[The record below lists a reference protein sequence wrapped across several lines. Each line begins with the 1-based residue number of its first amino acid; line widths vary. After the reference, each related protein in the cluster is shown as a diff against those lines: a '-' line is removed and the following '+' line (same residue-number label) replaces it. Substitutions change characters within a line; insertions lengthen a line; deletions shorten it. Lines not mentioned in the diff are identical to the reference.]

1 MQTVAAT
8 PSEGPS
14 HRKPPAREHQEVEAE
29 RESREHAECPNG
41 SVVSERGEAS
51 ASSGDSDSGKRTLG
65 LEGEGVSVGK
75 REDLVVVSAVSCR
88 EQQQEEVDS
97 ELSVIREVLHAH
109 TVSKTKAHNKIHSGN
124 TQEGTMGQTQGLLP
138 ESEEK
143 KKARGDL
150 PEEREAEGNS
160 GQEAFLPSGNTQQLD
175 GQTNDKQ
182 RSHFYINVD
191 FNASKKGKEIQETG
205 NGNRI
210 STDCMNEGINKDSD
224 ILSFRPNMAP
234 GPVHNV
240 RLEPSPVV
248 ENTLDAATGD
258 QITAPPEPTSDCSE
272 EVISDSRQKPP
283 PCDEV
288 TEAPGKP
295 DRLVPEVAFTTEEIG
310 GEIQVDQT
318 LLPET
323 EQSSSESDVRPI
335 LSPEISDDTS
345 QISVH
350 YRGEEPSQ
358 SDIRDA
364 HITVITDQTQDPERS
379 QSPSLVLDQISVP
392 PGSTVTD
399 SNPEE
404 AGNGTES
411 KIEREPLAFQTPPE
425 SPCEFF
431 SVDGFQNSY
440 MLFNTNDSI
449 DTTHSTSLEP
459 GPLADSKKSP
469 VTMLCGSFSKMTL
482 RGSAPDPQIDST
494 TSESI
499 QRSAPEG
506 ELKTCKPPAEVE
518 ETNEEKFQL
527 EPKLVEKCEGS
538 ESSQIVNN
546 MPREPSCDFVSK
558 ENLNE
563 TAAEGSETPNDQA
576 PKAMD
581 VKGAWMKITTQLG
594 ENLEVSSHKTL
605 LLSTSVSK
613 DIIDG
618 HSEVLNVKDG
628 GDKFFEGLKIF
639 KEPQPELMASSES
652 IADTFLGLHLEVTNT
667 EEKVIEQLK
676 VMTFE
681 ESISGTTL
689 DLQQEI
695 ITPSEETIVETSLG
709 SLPEVKIIED
719 QQPKVMI
726 SDESSGGTSLGH
738 DYEVTPSVE
747 TTGEAPSD
755 PHYEVH
761 IPDESVQ
768 ILNLEKSV
776 NDPHDLQH
784 KVTPFE
790 ESIRGT
796 LYLHHDLITPSEKTV
811 RETFSGPLSE
821 DNSSKENVL
830 PQVIEV
836 MTSEETVSGTSPGP
850 NHNLNISCEEVVT
863 ITSLEVK
870 SSEKNGVDQQS
881 EATIC
886 EKSKNTTSQ
895 DPELEKSIQGSHP
908 EVTIGETA
916 LDQEPEVTAF
926 EESISETPNHTQLE
940 ETSCGG
946 NLTTSLEPPPEVTSS
961 EMDARLPDA
970 PAQCEIG
977 VLESSVSSHDLDL
990 ALENVFTPG
999 SLRISDQQMD
1009 LDGGTGLYMD
1019 SSSGVEVDSGLI
1031 QDLPSSDNVSVCT
1044 SGSLKEEKSHTEEE
1058 YCEEPKEEPVAGEK
1072 LFNVGLV

>member
-8 PSEGPS
+8 PSESPS
-14 HRKPPAREHQEVEAE
+14 HRKPPACEHQEVEAE
-29 RESREHAECPNG
+29 RESREHTEYPNG
-41 SVVSERGEAS
+41 SVLSERGEAP

-75 REDLVVVSAVSCR
+75 REELAVVSAVSCR

-97 ELSVIREVLHAH
+97 ELSVIREVLHTH

-138 ESEEK
+138 ENEEK

-182 RSHFYINVD
+182 SSPFYINVD
-191 FNASKKGKEIQETG
+191 FNASKKEKGKEIQEPG

-210 STDCMNEGINKDSD
+210 STDCMNERINKDSD

-248 ENTLDAATGD
+248 ENTLDVATGD
-258 QITAPPEPTSDCSE
+258 QIAAPPEPTSDCSE

-295 DRLVPEVAFTTEEIG
+295 DRLVPEQIG

-323 EQSSSESDVRPI
+323 EQSSSESDVQPI
-335 LSPEISDDTS
+335 LSPEVSDDTS
-345 QISVH
+345 QIVH
-350 YRGEEPSQ
+350 YRGEEPSH
-358 SDIRDA
+358 SDIKDA
-364 HITVITDQTQDPERS
+364 HITVIMDRTRDPERS

-392 PGSTVTD
+392 PESTVTD
-399 SNPEE
+399 STPEE

-411 KIEREPLAFQTPPE
+411 KIEREALAFQTPPE

-440 MLFNTNDSI
+440 VLFNTNDSI
-449 DTTHSTSLEP
+449 DATLSTSLEP
-459 GPLADSKKSP
+459 GSLADSKTSP

-482 RGSAPDPQIDST
+482 RGSAPGPQIDST

-518 ETNEEKFQL
+518 ETKEENLKL

-546 MPREPSCDFVSK
+546 MPREPSCDSISK

-563 TAAEGSETPNDQA
+563 TAAVGSETPNDQA

-594 ENLEVSSHKTL
+594 ENPEVSSHKTL
-605 LLSTSVSK
+605 PLFTSVSK

-628 GDKFFEGLKIF
+628 VDKIFEGLKIF

-652 IADTFLGLHLEVTNT
+652 IADTSLGLHLEVTNT
-667 EEKVIEQLK
+667 EEKVLEQLK

-689 DLQQEI
+689 DLQQEL

-726 SDESSGGTSLGH
+726 SDESSGGTSLGPN
-738 DYEVTPSVE
+738 YEVTSSVE
-747 TTGEAPSD
+747 TTGEASSD
-755 PHYEVH
+755 PHYEVY
-761 IPDESVQ
+761 ISEESVQ
-768 ILNLEKSV
+768 IQKIEKSV

-784 KVTPFE
+784 KVTPLE
-790 ESIRGT
+790 GHDH
-796 LYLHHDLITPSEKTV
+796 HHDLITPSEKTV
-811 RETFSGPLSE
+811 RETFSGQLSE

-830 PQVIEV
+830 LQVIEV
-836 MTSEETVSGTSPGP
+836 MTSEEIVSGTSSGP
-850 NHNLNISCEEVVT
+850 NHNLNISCEEVVK
-863 ITSLEVK
+863 IMSLEVK

-881 EATIC
+881 EAMIC

-895 DPELEKSIQGSHP
+895 DPELEKSIQG
-908 EVTIGETA
+908 ETA
-916 LDQEPEVTAF
+916 LEQEPEVTAF
-926 EESISETPNHTQLE
+926 EESISETPTHTQLE

-946 NLTTSLEPPPEVTSS
+946 NLATSLEPPPVVTSS

-977 VLESSVSSHDLDL
+977 VLESSVSIHDLDL

-1009 LDGGTGLYMD
+1009 LDGGTGLYMN
-1019 SSSGVEVDSGLI
+1019 SSSGLEVDSGLI
-1031 QDLPSSDNVSVCT
+1031 RDLPSLDNVSVCT

-1058 YCEEPKEEPVAGEK
+1058 YSEEPKEEPVAGEK
-1072 LFNVGLV
+1072 LMLLWCKIADL